1 MRVLN
6 DSRTDLSVVR
16 RFVLATVVALV
27 ACRSRP
33 TTAPTP
39 GPGAGAVATP
49 APAARACPAP
59 KLRRIPWVLVGDSS
73 GIVLAMP
80 PGFQER
86 PSGGAFRSFASA
98 EGYRPYMSFGIIRG
112 DLGLAGYRRA
122 YQPELMPD
130 YSECTDIVN
139 GFAVSI
145 QAWRT
150 PNGVYRNFRRSD
162 RYDVFAIWE
171 TGPGAYAYLSGGTD
185 DQPTQVLMLGAVRA
199 WRLSRK

>member
-1 MRVLN
+1 MHALSTPWRI
-6 DSRTDLSVVR
+6 LSVR
-16 RFVLATVVALV
+16 PRLALV
-27 ACRSRP
+27 AVVVLVGCRSRP
-33 TTAPTP
+33 IMAPTP
-39 GPGAGAVATP
+39 GRGAGAVATP
-49 APAARACPAP
+49 TPAARACPAP
-59 KLRRIPWVLVGDSS
+59 KLRSVPWVPVSDSS